1 MSVGFCGSLNNN
13 FSMSVGF
20 CGTQYCKKKIFVTSV
35 GFCGVLWDSIYT
47 KRNICNVCGV
57 LWDSIYTKKNHLQ
70 CLWCSVGL
78 YILKKWSRLL
88 EITFNH
94 VCGVLWCLWCT
105 VGFSH
110 TRNYLFQIFRKC
122 FTVLSSALL
131 HQSPSMILV
140 SLSALKA
147 LCVLYCVVA

>member
-1 MSVGFCGSLNNN
+1 
-13 FSMSVGF
+13 MSVGF
-20 CGTQYCKKKIFVTSV
+20 CGTPYI
-35 GFCGVLWDSIYT
+35 L

-70 CLWCSVGL
+70 CLWDSVGL

-110 TRNYLFQIFRKC
+110 TQKKVMFQFRSIKC
-122 FTVLSSALL
+122 FLF
-131 HQSPSMILV
+131 PDKILYFV
-140 SLSALKA
+140 HIVIKLVFLKA
-147 LCVLYCVVA
+147 KFVYFTDLIKLNLSDKIFNFIFWRCFHLELVNPWAI